1 MRVARRGR
9 PDIAG
14 ALIDAG
20 ANPNY
25 RGKDGAS
32 ALTIAAAYGN
42 TGVVRIPLA
51 KGAELNLQDDHG
63 NTALMYAAEYGRSS
77 VVKSAGAQE

>member
-1 MRVARRGR
+1 M
-9 PDIAG
+9 
-14 ALIDAG
+14 
-20 ANPNY
+20 
-25 RGKDGAS
+25 
-32 ALTIAAAYGN
+32 TIAAAYGN